1 MCKVLF
7 GTLLLL
13 MVLMAQKVE
22 GEEAGDSVEGDWL
35 EDGSWWR
42 EGRFAFPR

>member
-13 MVLMAQKVE
+13 MVVMGQEVE
-22 GEEAGDSVEGDWL
+22 DSVEGDWL
-35 EDGSWWR
+35 EDGEWWR

>member
-13 MVLMAQKVE
+13 MVVMGQEVE
-22 GEEAGDSVEGDWL
+22 EDSVEGDWL
-35 EDGSWWR
+35 EDGEWWR